1 MKREIGSKA
10 MLKGIIT
17 HLLFFYYYWERIVVF
32 KNLIFLKKNFI
43 YIFESYIDVKNYFF
57 KKNIILIF

>member
-1 MKREIGSKA
+1 M
-10 MLKGIIT
+10 
-17 HLLFFYYYWERIVVF
+17 VF
-32 KNLIFLKKNFI
+32 KNLIFFKKKNFI